1 MVVEVAPRLLLLLLL
16 DLCGIRVQS
25 PTSVEATT
33 TLLLRLRLL
42 ASEAVIK

>member
-1 MVVEVAPRLLLLLLL
+1 MVVEVAPRLLLLLL

-33 TLLLRLRLL
+33 TLLLLRLL

>member
-1 MVVEVAPRLLLLLLL
+1 MAPRLLLLLLL

-25 PTSVEATT
+25 PTSMEATA
-33 TLLLRLRLL
+33 TLLLRLLRLL

>member
-33 TLLLRLRLL
+33 TLLLLLRLL

>member
-33 TLLLRLRLL
+33 MLLRLRLL

>member
-1 MVVEVAPRLLLLLLL
+1 MVVEVAPRLLLLLL

-33 TLLLRLRLL
+33 MLLLRLL